1 MDSIDTAPRTTA
13 NATRTR
19 IRVVSVVLTVTAILT
34 VPGGLLWPETS
45 TGNETYA
52 YGDIEPIRQLWWGL
66 LLGLAVV
73 ASLTVTAQAVVTLV
87 LVRHRGSMWATWGA
101 GLMWVGI
108 AVQSVGAAFLAGAYY
123 FPTSRDVPHADGVAV
138 FQAIAEDQ
146 LHLFGPLAIGAL
158 IVMVGTVL
166 QAVGLLR
173 SRTVPRWIPAA
184 TLFTLITFVVPG
196 DGVAGLITSLPMAA
210 AAIGL
215 AVHAW
220 RRA

>member
-1 MDSIDTAPRTTA
+1 MESIDTAPRTTA

-19 IRVVSVVLTVTAILT
+19 IRVVSVVLIVTAIPT

-73 ASLTVTAQAVVTLV
+73 ASLTVTAQAVATLV

-123 FPTSRDVPHADGVAV
+123 FPTSPDVPTQTASPCSK
-138 FQAIAEDQ
+138 QS
-146 LHLFGPLAIGAL
+146 PKTSCTCSAL
-158 IVMVGTVL
+158 W
-166 QAVGLLR
+166 R
-173 SRTVPRWIPAA
+173 SEP
-184 TLFTLITFVVPG
+184 
-196 DGVAGLITSLPMAA
+196 
-210 AAIGL
+210 
-215 AVHAW
+215 
-220 RRA
+220 

>member
-1 MDSIDTAPRTTA
+1 MNTSTASSATA
-13 NATRTR
+13 NAARTR

-66 LLGLAVV
+66 LLGLGAV
-73 ASLTVTAQAVVTLV
+73 ASLTVTAQAVATLV
-87 LVRHRGSMWATWGA
+87 LVRRRGSMWATWGA

-108 AVQSVGAAFLAGAYY
+108 AIQSVGAGFLAGAYY
-123 FPTSRDVPHADGVAV
+123 FPTSPDVPHDDGLAV
-138 FQAIAEDQ
+138 FQAIAEDR
-146 LHLFGPLAIGAL
+146 LHLFGPLAIGGL

-173 SRTVPRWIPAA
+173 SRTVPRWIPVA

-215 AVHAW
+215 AVHVW

>member
-1 MDSIDTAPRTTA
+1 MESIDTAP
-13 NATRTR
+13 RTR
-19 IRVVSVVLTVTAILT
+19 IRVVSVVLIVTAIPT

-73 ASLTVTAQAVVTLV
+73 ASLTVTAQAVATLV

-123 FPTSRDVPHADGVAV
+123 FPTSPDVPTQTASPCSK
-138 FQAIAEDQ
+138 QS
-146 LHLFGPLAIGAL
+146 PKTSCTCSAL
-158 IVMVGTVL
+158 W
-166 QAVGLLR
+166 R
-173 SRTVPRWIPAA
+173 SEP
-184 TLFTLITFVVPG
+184 
-196 DGVAGLITSLPMAA
+196 
-210 AAIGL
+210 
-215 AVHAW
+215 
-220 RRA
+220 